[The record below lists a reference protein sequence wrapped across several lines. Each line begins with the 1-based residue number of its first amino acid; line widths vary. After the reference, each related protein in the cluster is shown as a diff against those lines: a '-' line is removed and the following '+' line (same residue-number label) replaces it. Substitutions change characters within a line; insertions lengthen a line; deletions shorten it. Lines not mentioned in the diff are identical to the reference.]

1 MIFAFST
8 APRIRHALVWG
19 FGLACLS
26 MIPVQAALVV
36 PQTPPA
42 ASTQWLQPLQH
53 WWETVVAT
61 ALSAVPLPNSA
72 PNSAVGVP
80 DKSSTLATGW
90 NPTWLAKNDLI
101 RVGLSDDAMEAL
113 EYPTT
118 RVGATI
124 PWQLWDANN
133 PMPVMAGTATDV
145 ITLRVT
151 AQGFL
156 VTAVPLV
163 KPVNAT
169 SNAAIPKEVGPFV
182 GPLRLI
188 PVNETGR
195 VTVPSIT
202 RRGQVPQFKGVLE
215 VVRGYSA
222 PNKLTTVNVV
232 GLQDYLKAVVP
243 NELPPRYGFE
253 AVKAQSIAAR
263 NYAIRPREKPWPS
276 FDICDSQYC
285 QVYFGAQTEHPTSN
299 RAVDETEGLV
309 ALYEGRPILAL
320 FSSSH
325 GGHSESY
332 ENAFADGK
340 TFPAEPIP
348 YLRGRPDTM
357 AVAQL
362 GDLSIEANAQ
372 RFWGQ
377 AFTGDY
383 DVKTAYHRWE
393 RVWTVG
399 EFSQALKTQW
409 PKVWKDTS
417 TRSFLKVVAYTPPP
431 SGSILGS
438 AFPITTAPMDITTLD
453 GATVDT
459 GSVQRVDV
467 VRRGVSGK
475 AMTVLFTTTTGQFQ
489 ASREFVIRKL
499 LTHQGKMLPSA
510 NVVADYGHQPDG
522 KLATIR
528 VRGGGFGH
536 GVGLSQIGASTL
548 SDEGYT
554 FDRIVQHYYTGVSLG
569 SMPVAIGLAP
579 NKALEAAQ
587 QPVTHI
593 KVPLG
598 TSQARLVVSSPTAGP
613 VVVSI
618 DGQHWTIP
626 LGATASDV
634 SNSTPALIA
643 SNNAPVSYL
652 QQQGNNTG
660 FQPATVTASLFDW
673 IRGGNPKPTPSS
685 ETTLPSP
692 TFQQPFLPSIKPVVP
707 FQPKTTGAILATW
720 LTASAP
726 LPPSLVVSGSR
737 HSIALVPDANHPQRP
752 VRAWLELIP
761 PRAQPLK
768 RP

>member
-1 MIFAFST
+1 VIVSPAGKIT
-8 APRIRHALVWG
+8 T
-19 FGLACLS
+19 
-26 MIPVQAALVV
+26 QAA
-36 PQTPPA
+36 
-42 ASTQWLQPLQH
+42 
-53 WWETVVAT
+53 
-61 ALSAVPLPNSA
+61 
-72 PNSAVGVP
+72 
-80 DKSSTLATGW
+80 GW
-90 NPTWLAKNDLI
+90 NPAWLAKNDLI
-101 RVGLSDDAMEAL
+101 RVGLSDDAMESL

-118 RVGATI
+118 RVGATT

-133 PMPVMAGTATDV
+133 PMPLLAGTATDV
-145 ITLRVT
+145 VTLRVT
-151 AQGFL
+151 GQGFFAT
-156 VTAVPLV
+156 VQPLV
-163 KPVNAT
+163 KPANAT
-169 SNAAIPKEVGPFV
+169 STTAISKEVGPFM

-188 PVNETGR
+188 PSSEAGR

-202 RRGQVPQFKGVLE
+202 RRIQVPQFKGVLE
-215 VVRGYSA
+215 IVRGYSA

-232 GLQDYLKAVVP
+232 GLHDYLKAVVP

-348 YLRGRPDTM
+348 YLRGRPDTV

-362 GDLSIEANAQ
+362 GDLSNEANAQ

-393 RVWTVG
+393 RIWTVA
-399 EFSQALKTQW
+399 EFSQTLKTQW

-431 SGSILGS
+431 SGSILGA
-438 AFPITTAPMDITTLD
+438 AFPITSLTPSDLSTLD
-453 GATVDT
+453 ASTVDT
-459 GSVQRVDV
+459 GTVQRVDV

-475 AMTVLFTTTTGQFQ
+475 AMTVLITTTTGQFQ

-510 NVVADYGHQPDG
+510 NVVVDYGHQADG

-548 SDEGYT
+548 SDEGYP

-579 NKALEAAQ
+579 SKALEAAQ

-613 VVVSI
+613 VVVAI
-618 DGQHWTIP
+618 DGQRWTIP
-626 LGATASDV
+626 VGNTATDLSSSAPV
-634 SNSTPALIA
+634 LIA
-643 SNNAPVSYL
+643 SNNVPVASL

-673 IRGGNPKPTPSS
+673 LRGGNPKPTNTP
-685 ETTLPSP
+685 EPIVQP
-692 TFQQPFLPSIKPVVP
+692 PAVQQPVLPSIKPVVP
-707 FQPKTTGAILATW
+707 SQPKTTGAILATW

-726 LPPSLVVSGSR
+726 LPTSLVSTGSR
-737 HSIALVPDANHPQRP
+737 HSIALVPDANNPQRP

-761 PRAQPLK
+761 PRALPLK